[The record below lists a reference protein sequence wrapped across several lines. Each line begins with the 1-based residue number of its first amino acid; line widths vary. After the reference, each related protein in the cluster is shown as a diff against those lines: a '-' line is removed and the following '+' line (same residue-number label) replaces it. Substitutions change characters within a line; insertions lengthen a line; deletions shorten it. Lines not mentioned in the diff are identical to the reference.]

1 MIKFLD
7 LHKINARFKD
17 VFSIQFNEFIDS
29 GYYVLGHQVT
39 QFETNFA
46 NYCGT
51 KYCVGVG
58 NGLEAII
65 LIFKAY
71 IQLGQLKTG
80 DEVIVPANTYIA
92 SILGIINAGLKPVL
106 VEPNPETFNISVT
119 EIEKHITQNTK
130 AILAVHLY
138 GQLAHMSAIQKLATS
153 KNLLVIEDAAQSHGA
168 ENSKGIRAGNLSH
181 ASAFSFYPTKNLGAL
196 GDAGAITTNDV
207 VLANQIK
214 LLRNY
219 GSKEKYINEV
229 IGGNSR
235 LDEVQAAFLNTKLK
249 VLDADNNARRAI
261 AKKYLN
267 EIDNPK
273 IKLPF
278 YNDSNNHV
286 FHVFAVQVENRNHFT
301 QFLKTNGVGWLIHY
315 PIAPHKQQALAD
327 YNDLEFS
334 VTEKIHDTILSIPM
348 SPVMTT
354 NEVNHVIKVLNSY

>member
-17 VFSIQFNEFIDS
+17 VFLTQFNEFIDS
-29 GYYVLGHQVT
+29 GYYVLGSQVN

-119 EIEKHITQNTK
+119 EIEKHITKNTK

-138 GQLAHMSAIQKLATS
+138 GQLADMSAIHKLAKS
-153 KNLLVIEDAAQSHGA
+153 ENLLVIEDAAQGHGA
-168 ENSKGIRAGNLSH
+168 ANSKGIRAGNLSN
-181 ASAFSFYPTKNLGAL
+181 AAAFSFYPTKNLGAL

-207 VLANQIK
+207 ILANQVK

-219 GSKEKYINEV
+219 GSKEKYVNEV

-249 VLDADNNARRAI
+249 VLDADNNARRSI

-267 EIDNPK
+267 EIENPK

-278 YNDSNNHV
+278 YNHSNNHV

-301 QFLKTNGVGWLIHY
+301 KFLENSGVGWLIHY
-315 PIAPHKQQALAD
+315 PIAPHKQKALTN
-327 YNDLEFS
+327 YKHLVFP
-334 VTEKIHDTILSIPM
+334 VTENIHETILSIPM
-348 SPVMTT
+348 SPVMNT
-354 NEVNHVIKVLNSY
+354 NEINRVIKTLNNY